1 MNNHKRAIVIVL
13 DSFGMGA
20 LPDADKFGDAG
31 SDTLG
36 HIDEYCTKNNLNFE
50 IPNLLKLGLG
60 RAYIAIHKR
69 TLSCDSHNYLV
80 HGAYGA
86 CKELSSGKDT
96 TSGHWEIAGYP
107 VLFEWGYFTN
117 REHSFPQQL
126 LDKIITRSE
135 IVGYLGNCHASG
147 TDILR
152 QLGDEHIKTNKPIFY
167 TSADSVF
174 QIACH
179 EEYFGLDNLYKLCQI
194 VREELEPYN
203 IARVIA
209 RPFIGNSPD
218 NYQRTGNRHDY
229 SLTPTSDT
237 LFDACVNNNIT
248 TVAIGKIGD
257 IYAHKNTQI
266 ELRANGLA
274 QLVDT
279 TINAMQEYR
288 HNSTFIMTNLVDF
301 DMLYGHRRDIVGY
314 KKALEYFDSR
324 IPEILANLTS
334 DDILILTAD
343 HGCDP
348 TWKGSDHTR
357 EYIPFLMYANG
368 IELAMGIRET
378 YADIGQTIAK
388 YLQIPP
394 LNFGVAVASE
404 KY

>member
-1 MNNHKRAIVIVL
+1 MKTHKRAIVIVL
-13 DSFGMGA
+13 DSFGSGA
-20 LPDADKFGDAG
+20 LPDANKFSDAG
-31 SDTLG
+31 SNTLG
-36 HIDEYCTKNNLNFE
+36 HIDEYCAKNNLSFE

-60 RAYIAIHKR
+60 RIYTAIHNQS
-69 TLSCDSHNYLV
+69 LNCDNSNYLV
-80 HGAYGA
+80 HGAYAA

-117 REHSFPQQL
+117 PQHSFPQQL
-126 LDKIITRSE
+126 LNKIIAKSG
-135 IVGYLGNCHASG
+135 ISGYLGNCHASG
-147 TDILR
+147 TEILR

-179 EEYFGLDNLYKLCQI
+179 EEHFGLDNLYKLCEI
-194 VREELEPYN
+194 VRDELEPYN

-209 RPFIGNSPD
+209 RPFIGNQPD
-218 NYQRTGNRHDY
+218 NYERTGNRHDY
-229 SLTPTSDT
+229 SLTPASDT
-237 LFDACVNNNIT
+237 LFDICVNNGIT

-279 TINAMQEYR
+279 TINAMQEFK

-324 IPEILANLTS
+324 IPELLANLNP

-368 IELAMGIRET
+368 IELDMGIRET
-378 YADIGQTIAK
+378 YADIGQTVAK
-388 YLQIPP
+388 HLQIPP
-394 LNFGVAVASE
+394 LSFGVAAV
-404 KY
+404 